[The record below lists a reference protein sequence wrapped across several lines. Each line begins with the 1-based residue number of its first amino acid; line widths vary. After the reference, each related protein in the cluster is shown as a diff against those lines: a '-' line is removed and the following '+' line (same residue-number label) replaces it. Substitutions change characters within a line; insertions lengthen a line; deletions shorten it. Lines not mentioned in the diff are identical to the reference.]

1 MEDCL
6 FCDMASGNI
15 PLKEILYEDDTVF
28 AIDNISPQAPVHVL
42 LIPKNHYDNI
52 LENLD
57 ASTLEALHAG
67 IKEVAKIKG
76 LNVGGF
82 RVITNA
88 GKDAGQTVK
97 HLHFHILGGE
107 PLSEKMC

>member
-1 MEDCL
+1 MEGCL
-6 FCDMASGNI
+6 FCDMASGKI

-28 AIDNISPQAPVHVL
+28 AIDDISPQAPVHVL

-57 ASTLEALHAG
+57 ASTLEALHSG
-67 IKEVAKIKG
+67 IKEVAKIKV